1 MSCLG
6 EIGTTPAQLVRPS
19 VGLIPTIELL
29 SDRHKMDPSVSVP
42 GDITANFAAV
52 NIVDPLLEPLGVVDR
67 TWVFYA
73 LLLKPNTSES

>member
-29 SDRHKMDPSVSVP
+29 SDRYKMDPSVSVP
-42 GDITANFAAV
+42 GDITAKFAAA

-67 TWVFYA
+67 T
-73 LLLKPNTSES
+73 